1 MDVSEARDRPR
12 PALRQAQGHP
22 LPEGAPE
29 ERAWTLALSGRRTA
43 TRTPKAFRAPRS
55 GAENLAQ
62 GASPGAAGT
71 PHESAAERR
80 KKNVHSLRQPAP
92 SFAAPRLILIALAG
106 PTACAVGYI
115 LMPLRGECLRDASSE
130 SSAARSG
137 ASFHSAEAIPSWA
150 DGNGL
155 ASISRTFEEL
165 SIVCQEWRP

>member
-1 MDVSEARDRPR
+1 LTSGQRIVCVQSPSSKFRIGWRARRLN
-12 PALRQAQGHP
+12 ALRLRATFDSLRSLRAGSSP
-22 LPEGAPE
+22 RKRGEG
-29 ERAWTLALSGRRTA
+29 WSLALSGRRTA

-55 GAENLAQ
+55 GAENVAQ

-71 PHESAAERR
+71 PHELAAERR

-130 SSAARSG
+130 SLAARSG
-137 ASFHSAEAIPSWA
+137 AS
-150 DGNGL
+150 
-155 ASISRTFEEL
+155 
-165 SIVCQEWRP
+165 